1 MPELPEVHNF
11 KQYFDAAAIG
21 QTIARM
27 EVHEDRI
34 IRNMSGVAF
43 ADALRGR
50 TIIGSIRRGKYL
62 FTQLDNGHDVLLH
75 FGMTGDLNLYQ
86 DPEDRGRFEKFAYHF
101 TDGNILG
108 FEDSRL
114 FARILYLEDREA
126 FIKEKKLGPDAL
138 DLELDY
144 FLAALDGRK
153 TTIKGALLNQSIVA
167 GLGNLYVDDL
177 CYQLRIHPATP
188 VKQLSKDQLKAIY
201 HKVVEMMTYATE
213 NAPYYRDY
221 PDKWFWHTWRK
232 EGGVDPDG
240 GGEVMITK
248 VAGRTT
254 YFVDG
259 RQTLAEGKK
268 WR

>member
-27 EVHEDRI
+27 EIHDDRI
-34 IRNMSGVAF
+34 IRNMSGAAF
-43 ADALRGR
+43 ADGLKGR
-50 TIIGSIRRGKYL
+50 KITGSIRRGKYL

-86 DPEDRGRFEKFAYHF
+86 ETEDRGRFEKFAYHF

-126 FIKEKKLGPDAL
+126 YIREKKLGPDAL
-138 DLELDY
+138 DLEETY
-144 FLAALDGRK
+144 FLNALAGRK
-153 TTIKGALLNQSIVA
+153 TSIKGALLNQSIVA

-177 CYQLRIHPATP
+177 CYQLRIHPASR
-188 VKQLSKDQLKAIY
+188 VNQFSEDQLKLIY
-201 HKVVEMMTYATE
+201 RKIVAMMTYATE

-232 EGGVDPDG
+232 EGGTDPDG
-240 GGEVMITK
+240 NGKVQITK

-254 YFVDG
+254 YFVEG
-259 RQTLAEGKK
+259 RQKMAE
-268 WR
+268 

>member
-27 EVHEDRI
+27 EVHNDKI
-34 IRNMSGVAF
+34 IRNMSGEAF
-43 ADALRGR
+43 ADALKGR
-50 TIIGSIRRGKYL
+50 KILGSIRRGKYL

-86 DPEDRGRFEKFAYHF
+86 EPEDRGRFEKFAYHF

-114 FARILYLEDREA
+114 FARILYLEDRQA
-126 FIKEKKLGPDAL
+126 YIAEKKLGPDAL

-144 FLAALDGRK
+144 FLNKMTGRK
-153 TTIKGALLNQSIVA
+153 TTIKGALLNQHIVA

-177 CYQLRIHPATP
+177 CYRLRIHPAKRVTDMSK
-188 VKQLSKDQLKAIY
+188 KQLTEVY
-201 HKVVEMMTYATE
+201 HKIVEMMTFATQ

-221 PDKWFWHTWRK
+221 PDKWFWHTWRT
-232 EGGVDPDG
+232 EGGKDPEGKGD
-240 GGEVMITK
+240 VMITK

-254 YFVDG
+254 YFIQG
-259 RQTLAEGKK
+259 RQSL
-268 WR
+268 

>member
-21 QTIARM
+21 QKIARM
-27 EVHEDRI
+27 EVHDDRI
-34 IRNMSGVAF
+34 IRNMSGPAF
-43 ADALRGR
+43 TDVLKGKRI
-50 TIIGSIRRGKYL
+50 TGSIRRGKYL

-86 DPEDRGRFEKFAYHF
+86 EPEDRGRFEKFAFHF

-126 FIKEKKLGPDAL
+126 YIQEKKIGPDAL
-138 DLELDY
+138 DLEEDY
-144 FLAALDGRK
+144 FLEALAGRK

-177 CYQLRIHPATP
+177 CYQLRIHPATK
-188 VKQLSKDQLKAIY
+188 VNQLTEDQLKTIY
-201 HKVVEMMTYATE
+201 RKIVDMMTFATE

-221 PDKWFWHTWRK
+221 PEKWFWHTWRK
-232 EGGVDPDG
+232 EGGVDPE
-240 GGEVMITK
+240 GEGKVQITK

-254 YFVDG
+254 YFVEG
-259 RQTLAEGKK
+259 RQKL
-268 WR
+268 

>member
-21 QTIARM
+21 QTIDHM
-27 EVHEDRI
+27 VIHDERI
-34 IRNMSGVAF
+34 IRNMTGAAF
-43 ADALRGR
+43 ADALKGR
-50 TIIGSIRRGKYL
+50 TITGSIRRGKYL

-114 FARILYLEDREA
+114 FARILYLHDREE
-126 FIKEKKLGPDAL
+126 FIREKKLGPDAL
-138 DLELDY
+138 DLEEEY
-144 FLAALDGRK
+144 FLEKMRGRK
-153 TTIKGALLNQSIVA
+153 TTLKGALLNQSIVA

-177 CYQLRIHPATP
+177 CYKLNLHPATR
-188 VKQLSKDQLKAIY
+188 VNELSDEQLKTIHA
-201 HKVVEMMTYATE
+201 KVVDMMVYATD
-213 NAPYYRDY
+213 NAPYYHAY
-221 PDKWFWHTWRK
+221 PDNWFWHTWRK
-232 EGGVDPDG
+232 EGEVDPESG
-240 GGEVMITK
+240 GAVKIIR

-254 YFVDG
+254 YYVEG
-259 RQTLAEGKK
+259 RQEL
-268 WR
+268 